1 MTRFV
6 RSLTAAAAVALTV
19 AGFTAADIAHRTLPT
34 AAAQAGPPAGGQRG
48 ARFGQMLLGLDL
60 SDAQKTQIRSIMAS
74 ARQQN
79 ATVTDPQA
87 RRANYRAA
95 MAKVQTVLTPAQRTK
110 LQSEMAAARAQRQS
124 TDHS

>member
-1 MTRFV
+1 MTRFI

-19 AGFTAADIAHRTLPT
+19 AGLTAADIAHGTLAP
-34 AAAQAGPPAGGQRG
+34 AAAQDAPPAGGQRG
-48 ARFGQMLLGLDL
+48 ARFGKMLLGLDL
-60 SDAQKTQIRSIMAS
+60 TDAQKTQIRSIMAS

-79 ATVTDPQA
+79 ENVTDPQVK
-87 RRANYRAA
+87 RANYKAA
-95 MAKVQTVLTPAQRTK
+95 LAKVQTVLTPSQRTK